1 MWIAEDFLVSPV
13 VIVVVVGGA
22 IDKKILGQRNAHDII
37 AF

>member
-1 MWIAEDFLVSPV
+1 MWIAEDFLVGPI

-22 IDKKILGQRNAHDII
+22 IDRRILGQRNAHDII